1 LSKES
6 LKNRVYEY
14 VQAHPNK
21 TEDEIAEA
29 LGVSMIKVL
38 EALLLLQDEGL
49 VKSQEIEATASEKN
63 TVL

>member
-38 EALLLLQDEGL
+38 DALLLLQDEGL
-49 VKSQEIEATASEKN
+49 VKSQEIATASEKN
-63 TVL
+63 IVL